1 MKTKMEVFHMEKTER
16 NYKSKPRKR
25 EVKYPEFQAYVKQRL
40 RDGNP
45 LSGSELQDMFKEA
58 FSSFFETAFNSELD
72 DELGYSK
79 YDYKNRSGENARN
92 GTYSKTLK
100 SDIAGEFQV
109 DVPRDRNGDFEP
121 QIVKKHEKDISSI
134 DDKIISMYAKGMS
147 MEAINSHIEDIYQ
160 FSVSKE
166 QISRVT
172 DKIIP
177 LAKEWQNRP
186 LEPLYT
192 VLFLDGMSFD
202 VRENGSYQKKTVYV
216 ILGIR
221 IDGRKELLG
230 LWIGENETSKYW
242 LSILNDLKSRGV
254 EDILIACVDGL
265 NGFEQAIN
273 SVYPETKIQRCIV
286 HIIRNCTRW
295 VNYKDRKEFCKDMK
309 PIYKAVNEESALESL
324 VEFDEKWGKKY
335 PYAVKVWQDHWG
347 GIKTMFEY
355 SPEIRHVIYTT
366 NAIEGFNNG
375 VKRIT
380 KTKSSFP
387 SDEALFKL
395 LYLISQD
402 ITKKWTMPIP
412 NWSLIIN
419 QFMIYFEK
427 RLEKYL

>member
-1 MKTKMEVFHMEKTER
+1 MEKTQR
-16 NYKSKPRKR
+16 KSRKR

-40 RDGNP
+40 REGNP

-92 GTYSKTLK
+92 GTYPKMLK

-109 DVPRDRNGDFEP
+109 DVPRDRNGDYEP

-160 FSVSKE
+160 FSISKE

-172 DKIIP
+172 DKILPI
-177 LAKEWQNRP
+177 AKEWQNRP

-216 ILGIR
+216 ILGINL
-221 IDGRKELLG
+221 DGRKQLLG

-273 SVYPETKIQRCIV
+273 SVYPDTKIQRCIV
-286 HIIRNCTRW
+286 HIIRNCTKW

-375 VKRIT
+375 IKRIT

-387 SDEALFKL
+387 SDEALYKL

>member
-1 MKTKMEVFHMEKTER
+1 MKEKNKSPFVNYDYIKERYREGNPITKEEVNEVFK
-16 NYKSKPRKR
+16 NAFS
-25 EVKYPEFQAYVKQRL
+25 EVFEQIFQA
-40 RDGNP
+40 
-45 LSGSELQDMFKEA
+45 ELESK
-58 FSSFFETAFNSELD
+58 
-72 DELGYSK
+72 LGYSK
-79 YDYKNRSGENARN
+79 YDYKNKETENSRN
-92 GTYSKTLK
+92 GYSKKRLK
-100 SDIAGEFQV
+100 SDIAGEFEV
-109 DVPRDRNGDFEP
+109 NVPRDRNGDYEP
-121 QIVKKHEKDISSI
+121 QMVEKHQRDISSI
-134 DDKIISMYAKGMS
+134 EDKILSMYAKGMS
-147 MEAINSHIEDIYQ
+147 TSAINSHIEDLYK

-166 QISRVT
+166 QVTRIT
-172 DKIIP
+172 DKILP

-186 LEPLYT
+186 LDRHYT

-216 ILGIR
+216 ILGIK

-242 LSILNDLKSRGV
+242 LSVLNDLKSRGV

-273 SVYPETKIQRCIV
+273 SVYPLAKIQRCIV
-286 HIIRNCTRW
+286 HIIRNCTRY
-295 VNYKDRKEFCKDMK
+295 VNYKDRKAFCADMK
-309 PIYKAVNEESALESL
+309 PIYKAVNEEDALESL

-335 PYAVKVWQDHWG
+335 PYAVKVWQSNWD

-380 KTKSSFP
+380 KTKSSFM
-387 SDEALFKL
+387 SNESLFKL

-402 ITKKWTMPIP
+402 ITKKWTMPVP
-412 NWSLIIN
+412 NWSLILN
-419 QFMIYFEK
+419 QLLIYFEE
-427 RLEKYL
+427 RLEKHL

>member
-1 MKTKMEVFHMEKTER
+1 MEKTQR
-16 NYKSKPRKR
+16 KSRKR

-92 GTYSKTLK
+92 GTYTKTLK

-109 DVPRDRNGDFEP
+109 DVPRDRNGEYEP

-160 FSVSKE
+160 FSISKE

-172 DKIIP
+172 DKILPI
-177 LAKEWQNRP
+177 AKDWQNRP

-216 ILGIR
+216 ILGINL
-221 IDGRKELLG
+221 DGRKQLLG

-273 SVYPETKIQRCIV
+273 SVYPDTKIQRCIV
-286 HIIRNCTRW
+286 HIIRNCTKW

-380 KTKSSFP
+380 KTKNSFP

-402 ITKKWTMPIP
+402 ITKKWTMPVP

>member
-1 MKTKMEVFHMEKTER
+1 MKEKNKSPFVNYDYIKERYREGNPITKEEVNEVFK
-16 NYKSKPRKR
+16 NAFS
-25 EVKYPEFQAYVKQRL
+25 EVFEQIFQA
-40 RDGNP
+40 
-45 LSGSELQDMFKEA
+45 ELESK
-58 FSSFFETAFNSELD
+58 
-72 DELGYSK
+72 LGYSK
-79 YDYKNRSGENARN
+79 YDYKNKETENSRN
-92 GTYSKTLK
+92 GYSKKRLK
-100 SDIAGEFQV
+100 SDIAGEFEV
-109 DVPRDRNGDFEP
+109 NVPRDRNGDYEP
-121 QIVKKHEKDISSI
+121 QMVEKHQRDISSI
-134 DDKIISMYAKGMS
+134 EDKILSMYAKGMS
-147 MEAINSHIEDIYQ
+147 TSAINSHIEDLYK

-166 QISRVT
+166 QVTRIT
-172 DKIIP
+172 DKILP

-186 LEPLYT
+186 LDRHYT

-216 ILGIR
+216 ILGIK

-242 LSILNDLKSRGV
+242 LSVLNDLKSRGV

-273 SVYPETKIQRCIV
+273 SVYPLAKIQRCIV
-286 HIIRNCTRW
+286 HIIRNCTRY
-295 VNYKDRKEFCKDMK
+295 VNYKDRKAFCADMK
-309 PIYKAVNEESALESL
+309 PIYKAVNEENALESL

-335 PYAVKVWQDHWG
+335 PYAVKVWQSNWD

-380 KTKSSFP
+380 KTKSSFM
-387 SDEALFKL
+387 SNESLFKL

-402 ITKKWTMPIP
+402 ITKKWTMPVP
-412 NWSLIIN
+412 NWSLILN
-419 QFMIYFEK
+419 QLLIYFEE
-427 RLEKYL
+427 RLEKHL

>member
-1 MKTKMEVFHMEKTER
+1 MKNKKKSPFVDS
-16 NYKSKPRKR
+16 NYI
-25 EVKYPEFQAYVKQRL
+25 AQRY

-45 LSGSELQDMFKEA
+45 LTKEEVNEA
-58 FSSFFETAFNSELD
+58 FKDAFSEVFEQIFQAEL
-72 DELGYSK
+72 ESKLGYSK
-79 YDYKNRSGENARN
+79 YDYKNKETANSRN
-92 GTYSKTLK
+92 GYSKKRLK
-100 SDIAGEFQV
+100 SDIAGEFEV
-109 DVPRDRNGDFEP
+109 NIPRDRNGEYEP
-121 QIVKKHEKDISSI
+121 QMIEKHQRDISSI
-134 DDKIISMYAKGMS
+134 EDKILSMYAKGMS
-147 MEAINSHIEDIYQ
+147 TGAINSHIEDLYK

-166 QISRVT
+166 QVTRIT
-172 DKIIP
+172 DKILP

-186 LEPLYT
+186 LESCYT
-192 VLFLDGMSFD
+192 VVFLDGMSFD
-202 VRENGSYQKKTVYV
+202 VREDGIYRKKTVYV
-216 ILGIR
+216 IIGIN
-221 IDGRKELLG
+221 IDGRKELMG

-273 SVYPETKIQRCIV
+273 SVYPQTKIQRCIV
-286 HIIRNCTRW
+286 HIIRNCTRY
-295 VNYKDRKEFCKDMK
+295 VNYKDRKAFCSDMK

-335 PYAVKVWQDHWG
+335 PYAVKVWQNNWN

-380 KTKSSFP
+380 KTKNSFM
-387 SDEALFKL
+387 SDESLFKL
-395 LYLISQD
+395 LYLVSQD

-412 NWSLIIN
+412 NWSLIFN
-419 QFMIYFEK
+419 QLLIYFEE
-427 RLEKYL
+427 RLEKYI